1 MANLV
6 TLIDY
11 AKRTGN
17 NSAIG
22 IVESL
27 TQANPVFDMIG
38 VKPIKGTSYRYGQR
52 TSLGN
57 VDFVGY
63 NQGVA
68 RSKSGI
74 RQVTVETKLMKGF
87 SEVDKVLAEDA
98 IEGVKAFR
106 SVEDESFLVAMA
118 NKFNSK
124 AYYGNSSTGYAEF
137 DGIATLLNALNPVG
151 TGNGYDN
158 VVSASGSTSNAETSM
173 YFWSFKPAMTKQ
185 GKLPGAEMPLAN
197 GKLPTAFDIGLQMT
211 LDADGNKFA
220 AYTTVFEMQPGLAI
234 YDLRS
239 VGRLCNI
246 DSTHKPTAD
255 LINRVI
261 TGMFPYYPDLI
272 TCSKATYNYLQGIK
286 TVSGANFYIPNEL
299 RNKDLFTRASFF
311 DQIPIMIDENITQTE
326 AVVS

>member
-1 MANLV
+1 MPVKSYGGFNDLWIDTFIKSSNWKPRTQGFWLV
-6 TLIDY
+6 
-11 AKRTGN
+11 G
-17 NSAIG
+17 
-22 IVESL
+22 
-27 TQANPVFDMIG
+27 
-38 VKPIKGTSYRYGQR
+38 
-52 TSLGN
+52 
-57 VDFVGY
+57 
-63 NQGVA
+63 
-68 RSKSGI
+68 
-74 RQVTVETKLMKGF
+74 
-87 SEVDKVLAEDA
+87 
-98 IEGVKAFR
+98 
-106 SVEDESFLVAMA
+106 
-118 NKFNSK
+118 
-124 AYYGNSSTGYAEF
+124 STGYAEF

>member
-17 NSAIG
+17 DSSIG

-98 IEGVKAFR
+98 LEGVKAFR
-106 SVEDESFLVAMA
+106 SVEDESSLHFC
-118 NKFNSK
+118 K
-124 AYYGNSSTGYAEF
+124 A
-137 DGIATLLNALNPVG
+137 
-151 TGNGYDN
+151 
-158 VVSASGSTSNAETSM
+158 
-173 YFWSFKPAMTKQ
+173 
-185 GKLPGAEMPLAN
+185 
-197 GKLPTAFDIGLQMT
+197 
-211 LDADGNKFA
+211 
-220 AYTTVFEMQPGLAI
+220 
-234 YDLRS
+234 
-239 VGRLCNI
+239 
-246 DSTHKPTAD
+246 
-255 LINRVI
+255 
-261 TGMFPYYPDLI
+261 
-272 TCSKATYNYLQGIK
+272 
-286 TVSGANFYIPNEL
+286 
-299 RNKDLFTRASFF
+299 
-311 DQIPIMIDENITQTE
+311 
-326 AVVS
+326 